1 MKIGDKVY
9 HRHMPGIATVI
20 RVDIQQNYDVRK
32 KKNTVKSEYTA
43 VYPDGTPITF
53 YGFNIGKT
61 VFKSEPIS
69 QQLSLFDS
77 IEN

>member
-9 HRHMPGIATVI
+9 HKKYPGIATIVHA
-20 RVDIQQNYDVRK
+20 DIQQDYDIIKNKKVVRTKYIANYT
-32 KKNTVKSEYTA
+32 NGKS
-43 VYPDGTPITF
+43 IIF
-53 YGFNIGKT
+53 HGFDIGKT
-61 VFKSEPIS
+61 VFKSETIS

>member
-1 MKIGDKVY
+1 MKVGDKVY
-9 HRHMPGIATVI
+9 HRKYPGIATIV
-20 RVDIQQNYDVRK
+20 RVDVQHSYDIVNRDTK
-32 KKNTVKSEYTA
+32 TRTMYTA
-43 VYPDGTPITF
+43 NYPNGESFTF